1 MTLRVANWSEHFE
14 NNRTRELKVMTWVPV
29 PTKQDGDGY
38 TQVMDHPQGAAHFG
52 AWIAML
58 QVAAKCDER
67 GTLVREGRSG
77 VRVPHDAASLSRLT
91 RIPARILSDAIAR
104 LVEIGWLEDDAE
116 EEPVT
121 LLESAC
127 RQEGATASQEGAGI
141 PQDAAPSRARAVGQN
156 KTEQEKR
163 RSSSSSAP
171 RGAGSSESDFD
182 RFWTVYP
189 RKVGKLA
196 AERAWAALNGKR
208 PDIETILAALDRA
221 KRSSQWTR
229 DGGQFIPHPA
239 TWLRQ
244 GRWEDS
250 DIEAQPDRYRGSG
263 KRPSHAPTDA
273 TRAALAKLSSGGA
286 T

>member
-171 RGAGSSESDFD
+171 RGADRASPTSTGSGPSTPEG
-182 RFWTVYP
+182 RQARRRARLGCPQRQAARHRNHP
-189 RKVGKLA
+189 RRARPGEALLAVDTRRRPVHPAPGDVAATGAVGGLRHRSA
-196 AERAWAALNGKR
+196 ARPLPRLRQAPEPR
-208 PDIETILAALDRA
+208 PDRCHQGGPRQAL
-221 KRSSQWTR
+221 
-229 DGGQFIPHPA
+229 
-239 TWLRQ
+239 LR
-244 GRWEDS
+244 
-250 DIEAQPDRYRGSG
+250 
-263 KRPSHAPTDA
+263 
-273 TRAALAKLSSGGA
+273 GA